1 MNIKTRHKIDSK
13 VEMPCLMISKESAM
27 IVLARRYTGFSLSYF
42 SGIVLDPGS
51 SEYKLGYDSDEWDLS
66 LFTVFEGELILSND

>member
-1 MNIKTRHKIDSK
+1 MNIKKRNKVDSK

-27 IVLARRYTGFSLSYF
+27 IVLARRYTGFTLSAF
-42 SGIVLDPGS
+42 SGMVLDPGS
-51 SEYKLGYDSDEWDLS
+51 SEYELGYDSDEWGLS